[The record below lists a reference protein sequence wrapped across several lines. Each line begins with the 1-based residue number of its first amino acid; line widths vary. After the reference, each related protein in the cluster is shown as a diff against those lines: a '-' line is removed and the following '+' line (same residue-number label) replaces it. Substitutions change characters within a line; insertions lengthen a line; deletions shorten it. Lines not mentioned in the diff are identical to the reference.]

1 LTDGREGDYTRG
13 VKTRTK
19 TSIAVAVALLS
30 VTACGGK
37 EEAAGGVTPDA
48 IKAANGL
55 VKPFDP
61 WPAAEKKLV
70 AKLGKPT
77 KVDGIKH
84 WWAAMSGD
92 DCVGMYVENNKGQVG
107 TVMHPD
113 KFLKKNNDMY
123 FKQCIAAVAK

>member
-1 LTDGREGDYTRG
+1 
-13 VKTRTK
+13 VKTRLK
-19 TSIAVAVALLS
+19 TSIAAVVLLS
-30 VTACGGK
+30 VAACGGK
-37 EEAAGGVTPDA
+37 GDAAGGLTPET

-70 AKLGKPT
+70 AKLGKAT
-77 KVDGIKH
+77 KVDGAKN

-123 FKQCIAAVAK
+123 FKQCIAAVAR